1 MFVEGV
7 LYLKRKI
14 TSWLPE
20 GICDYYKKVM
30 EMPDS
35 PKKIARGVALGLA
48 FDFLPI
54 PVISIPLS
62 YLVARI
68 THCSPAAAVAT
79 VVVFKLAVPIF
90 YTLNFL
96 SGRLL
101 LGDLPGPDLVFS
113 GDSLLTP
120 FLNKIMEHGYPF
132 LLGSLINATLIWFA
146 VYTLLMFL
154 LKRRS
159 RRRST

>member
-1 MFVEGV
+1 M
-7 LYLKRKI
+7 
-14 TSWLPE
+14 PE
-20 GICDYYKKVM
+20 GICDYYKKSWRC
-30 EMPDS
+30 PIHR
-35 PKKIARGVALGLA
+35 KIARGCLGLA

-101 LGDLPGPDLVFS
+101 LGDLPGPDLVFQ
-113 GDSLLTP
+113 
-120 FLNKIMEHGYPF
+120 
-132 LLGSLINATLIWFA
+132 W
-146 VYTLLMFL
+146 
-154 LKRRS
+154 
-159 RRRST
+159 

>member
-20 GICDYYKKVM
+20 SICNYYKKVM

-62 YLVARI
+62 YLVARL
-68 THCSPAAAVAT
+68 TNCSPAAAVAT
-79 VVVFKLAVPIF
+79 VVVFKLAVPVF
-90 YTLNFL
+90 FTLNFL
-96 SGRLL
+96 SGRLPGRFTRAARFCGDFL
-101 LGDLPGPDLVFS
+101 LA
-113 GDSLLTP
+113 P
-120 FLNKIMEHGYPF
+120 FLNKIMEHGYP
-132 LLGSLINATLIWFA
+132 LVGSLINATLIWFA
-146 VYTLLMFL
+146 VYTLLMYL
-154 LKRRS
+154 
-159 RRRST
+159 

>member
-68 THCSPAAAVAT
+68 TLH
-79 VVVFKLAVPIF
+79 
-90 YTLNFL
+90 
-96 SGRLL
+96 
-101 LGDLPGPDLVFS
+101 
-113 GDSLLTP
+113 
-120 FLNKIMEHGYPF
+120 
-132 LLGSLINATLIWFA
+132 
-146 VYTLLMFL
+146 
-154 LKRRS
+154 
-159 RRRST
+159 RRRRWLP

>member
-7 LYLKRKI
+7 LFLKRKI
-14 TSWLPE
+14 ISWLP
-20 GICDYYKKVM
+20 GSISTYYKKVM
-30 EMPDS
+30 AMPGS

-62 YLVARI
+62 YLIARI
-68 THCSPAAAVAT
+68 TNCSPAAAVAT
-79 VVVFKLAVPIF
+79 VVVFKLAVPVF
-90 YTLNFL
+90 FTLNLL
-96 SGRLL
+96 SGRLI
-101 LGDLPGPDLVFS
+101 LGDLPGPDPVP
-113 GDSLLTP
+113 GDGSLLTS
-120 FLNKIMEHGYPF
+120 FLDKIMEHGYPF
-132 LLGSLINATLIWFA
+132 LLGSLINATLVWFA

-154 LKRRS
+154 LKRS

>member
-1 MFVEGV
+1 M
-7 LYLKRKI
+7 KRKI

-20 GICDYYKKVM
+20 SICNYYKKVM

-62 YLVARI
+62 YLVARL
-68 THCSPAAAVAT
+68 TNCSPAAAVAT
-79 VVVFKLAVPIF
+79 VVVFKLAVPVF
-90 YTLNFL
+90 FTLNFL

-101 LGDLPGPDLVFS
+101 LGDLPEPGPVLS
-113 GDSLLTP
+113 GDFLLAP

-132 LLGSLINATLIWFA
+132 LVGSLINATLIWFA
-146 VYTLLMFL
+146 VYTLLMYL

-159 RRRST
+159 RHRST

>member
-54 PVISIPLS
+54 PV
-62 YLVARI
+62 
-68 THCSPAAAVAT
+68 TAAVPLCASRNA
-79 VVVFKLAVPIF
+79 K
-90 YTLNFL
+90 
-96 SGRLL
+96 RQW
-101 LGDLPGPDLVFS
+101 PGKAFAQQGAGPE
-113 GDSLLTP
+113 LTP
-120 FLNKIMEHGYPF
+120 CFRCP
-132 LLGSLINATLIWFA
+132 
-146 VYTLLMFL
+146 
-154 LKRRS
+154 
-159 RRRST
+159 